1 MKTTTWLLGFLL
13 ALTGFS
19 SCNKE
24 IYPLSERFDLC
35 VISDTIQSYP
45 GGGGVF
51 VAYITTGN
59 DFQGSTQITVDSDKG
74 LNAEISKEQLNEGDT
89 VFELVVKPDEKLK
102 LRNYSLQ
109 LKAINNGEYRQL
121 DLVVSLVD
129 NGTNAEDATGKLNAF
144 KDWLIELNPQYG
156 SAIESDYFLYRT
168 YQVLVVEHYTVL
180 TPDYE
185 IRFCYHVMIPPH
197 DWSMIRIRKRNFIEP
212 EFCAR
217 RETDGT
223 IQEIPISEYPILFGY

>member
-1 MKTTTWLLGFLL
+1 MKTMKWLMGFIL
-13 ALTGFS
+13 AIAGFI

-102 LRNYSLQ
+102 LRNYTLQ

-129 NGTNAEDATGKLNAF
+129 NGTNTEDATLKLNAF
-144 KDWLIELNPQYG
+144 KDWLIERNPQYG

-168 YQVLVVEHYTVL
+168 YQILVVEHYTVL
-180 TPDYE
+180 TPEYE
-185 IRFCYHVMIPPH
+185 IRFCYHVMIPPY

-223 IQEIPISEYPILFGY
+223 IHEIPISEYPILFGY